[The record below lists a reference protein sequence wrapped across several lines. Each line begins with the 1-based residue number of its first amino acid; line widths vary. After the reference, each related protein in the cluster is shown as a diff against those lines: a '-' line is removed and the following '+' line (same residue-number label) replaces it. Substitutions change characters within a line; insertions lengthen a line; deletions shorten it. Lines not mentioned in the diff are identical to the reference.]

1 MRQRMRVSKTLSM
14 TEKMADD
21 VQSVA
26 DEFDVSFA
34 DVVRACIESDST
46 QTQRPRTKTQKSPE
60 EIAET

>member
-21 VQSVA
+21 IQNVA

-34 DVVRACIESDST
+34 DVVRECIQSDLPKLKD
-46 QTQRPRTKTQKSPE
+46 RERKRKK
-60 EIAET
+60 ARKK

>member
-21 VQSVA
+21 VQSIA

-34 DVVRACIESDST
+34 DVVRACIESDLPKLKD
-46 QTQRPRTKTQKSPE
+46 RERKRRK
-60 EIAET
+60 ARKK

>member
-14 TEKMADD
+14 TEKMAED

-34 DVVRACIESDST
+34 DVVRGMHQVGFTE
-46 QTQRPRTKTQKSPE
+46 TQRPGTKTQKSPE